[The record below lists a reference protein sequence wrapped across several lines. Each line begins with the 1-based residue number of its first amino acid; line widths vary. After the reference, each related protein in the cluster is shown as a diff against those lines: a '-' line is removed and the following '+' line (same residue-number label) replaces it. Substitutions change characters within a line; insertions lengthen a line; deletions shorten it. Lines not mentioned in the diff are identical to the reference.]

1 MNNICPFLWSWL
13 LLMYITISA
22 YFPTITCDTLASAPF
37 CSQHYANIQLRSA
50 IHLQLS
56 RLHQVFEERRKFNSL
71 GNCKLDLPLL
81 IDGVWNVCHLLRSAL
96 HNWWFEWYWNDWN
109 EQGMTEWQWNDGR
122 VNAVTGDFRIKGFA
136 FVQKSP
142 FIWPH
147 PVIPTSFLND
157 KTDWNEVE
165 MTRMTVEWYLPIVI
179 LILRHSKMI

>member
-56 RLHQVFEERRKFNSL
+56 RLHQVFEERRRFNSL

-122 VNAVTGDFRIKGFA
+122 VNAVTGISELRVLPLFKNLPSFDLIRSFQHRSWMTKLIGMKW
-136 FVQKSP
+136 K
-142 FIWPH
+142 WPEWL
-147 PVIPTSFLND
+147 LND
-157 KTDWNEVE
+157 I
-165 MTRMTVEWYLPIVI
+165 YPL
-179 LILRHSKMI
+179 